1 MPRTWFQPPRVP
13 LARQRSGAI
22 PRSIQQ
28 ADPAPD
34 SREVDWRMSTW
45 VVVLVKD
52 FESAKQGLGPAI
64 DPHQRMVL
72 ARRNASR
79 AIRAA
84 GAAEHGLVVAGS
96 DEAAALAAELGAEVL
111 IEPRQEGQNVAAQ
124 RGLARA
130 TQNGADAVLLLSSDL
145 PLVTKKSV
153 RDLLREASRLAPPV
167 AVAVPATGRGRT
179 NALYLHP
186 PPSIGL
192 HFAADSLPAFPRHA
206 AGLGVRFEIHIS
218 PAMALDLDE
227 PADLA
232 RLRRAVCIASS
243 FLRSRA
249 FLTSMPATI
258 SESSSARG
266 RSSNQPM
273 CWWSRRRWCLNLR
286 ERSGI
291 YPLWLPVTRRSE
303 SPSS

>member
-1 MPRTWFQPPRVP
+1 
-13 LARQRSGAI
+13 
-22 PRSIQQ
+22 
-28 ADPAPD
+28 
-34 SREVDWRMSTW
+34 MSTW

-52 FESAKQGLGPAI
+52 FEFAKQRLGPAL
-64 DPHQRMVL
+64 DPHQRRAL

-84 GAAEHGLVVAGS
+84 GAAEHRLVVAGS

-130 TQNGADAVLLLSSDL
+130 IENGADAALLLSSDL

-167 AVAVPATGRGRT
+167 AVAVPATGRGGT

-186 PPSIGL
+186 PRAIGL
-192 HFAADSLPAFPRHA
+192 HFGADSLVAFRREA
-206 AGLGVRFEIHIS
+206 QGLGVRFEIHIS

-232 RLRRAVCIASS
+232 RLRRAV
-243 FLRSRA
+243 
-249 FLTSMPATI
+249 
-258 SESSSARG
+258 
-266 RSSNQPM
+266 
-273 CWWSRRRWCLNLR
+273 
-286 ERSGI
+286 
-291 YPLWLPVTRRSE
+291 
-303 SPSS
+303 